1 MEQLLRIIVA
11 DSTYVSTMKTRG
23 CSELFAGYFC
33 KLIQERKMKDLL
45 VLRMREL
52 TMTERVLW

>member
-1 MEQLLRIIVA
+1 MEQLSRIIVA

-33 KLIQERKMKDLL
+33 KLIHERKMKDHL

-52 TMTERVLW
+52 TMMERVL